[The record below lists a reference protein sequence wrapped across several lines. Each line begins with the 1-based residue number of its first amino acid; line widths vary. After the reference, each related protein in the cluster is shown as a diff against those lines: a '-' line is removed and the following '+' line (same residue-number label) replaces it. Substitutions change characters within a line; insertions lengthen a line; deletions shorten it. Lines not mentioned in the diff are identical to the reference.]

1 MKTVSIDIQIPDGYE
16 VAEGLPRTPKEG
28 EYYYNMRKEGVSQC
42 TGPWHSASGVAFIL
56 CKSAPEYDTK
66 YINAMDGTLNLVKYV
81 EIKALEDALL
91 CAEPQGRVTKEDRDE
106 LLKALKALVEV
117 TDEH

>member
-28 EYYYNMRKEGVSQC
+28 EYYYNMRKERVSQC
-42 TGPWHSASGVAFIL
+42 TGSWHSPSGVAFIL
-56 CKSAPEYDTK
+56 CKSAPEYKTITVID
-66 YINAMDGTLNLVKYV
+66 NPGAYV

-91 CAEPQGRVTKEDRDE
+91 CAEPQGLITKEDRDE
-106 LLKALKALVEV
+106 LLKALKALVEKSQ
-117 TDEH
+117 